1 VLAAKLESRKTSGP
15 QRLPELFFLLGLVAA
30 QASGIVFGIHGRS
43 LRSSPGLNLTVSL
56 SALTWR
62 DWLIRFAVKRR
73 RVSEPQ
79 RNREADQ
86 RAKVCPQR
94 VFPFSA
100 ALFHAARLWTV
111 PGNL

>member
-1 VLAAKLESRKTSGP
+1 MRLANRQGQAYAQHANAHPYIS
-15 QRLPELFFLLGLVAA
+15 LV
-30 QASGIVFGIHGRS
+30 G
-43 LRSSPGLNLTVSL
+43 SSPGLNLTVSL

-86 RAKVCPQR
+86 RAQVCPQR